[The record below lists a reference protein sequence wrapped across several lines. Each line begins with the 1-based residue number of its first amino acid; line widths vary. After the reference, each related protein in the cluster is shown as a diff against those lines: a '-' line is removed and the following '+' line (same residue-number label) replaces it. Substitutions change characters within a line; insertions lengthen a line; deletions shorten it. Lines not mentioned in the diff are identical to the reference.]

1 MELLNRVLVFAAY
14 VLVGCVIGIGAW
26 AGGIFYAN
34 SNSPGEHSDNVHQGS
49 ELAVDGGD
57 TGGPSPGVHI
67 EHLFAQ
73 RAQIERLQAAL
84 AQKDALLDRKTQLLD
99 QKTEEQL
106 TLQSE
111 LESAIGMLEMLAA
124 EVFARRNEPGEDD
137 EDRLSADLER
147 LRDER
152 NKNLALAERLRA
164 DLDEL
169 KAELTVTDERIQQL
183 QDQSELE
190 TTVLLAEM
198 RTFQTVATQALA
210 GLGGES
216 VTALV
221 DLLSDPRPRVRRWA
235 ASVLGQIGPPARDAI
250 PALVDAMADEDPA
263 VQQEVRRALEIIQ
276 PLER

>member
-14 VLVGCVIGIGAW
+14 VIVGCVIGIGAW
-26 AGGIFYAN
+26 AGGMFYAN
-34 SNSPGEHSDNVHQGS
+34 SNGFRDPIGDRDPGAGDAAS
-49 ELAVDGGD
+49 GGN
-57 TGGPSPGVHI
+57 TGAPTPGVHV

-106 TLQSE
+106 ALQRE

-124 EVFARRNEPGEDD
+124 EVFSRRTEPGADD

-147 LRDER
+147 LREER
-152 NKNLALAERLRA
+152 NKNLALAERLQA
-164 DLDEL
+164 DLDGL
-169 KAELTVTDERIQQL
+169 KAELATTDEKIQQL

-221 DLLSDPRPRVRRWA
+221 ELLSDPRPRVRRWA
-235 ASVLGQIGPPARDAI
+235 ASVLGQIGPPAQDAI

>member
-1 MELLNRVLVFAAY
+1 MELLNRMLVFAAY
-14 VLVGCVIGIGAW
+14 VIVGCVIGIGAW

-34 SNSPGEHSDNVHQGS
+34 SNGFRDVTGDRDPGT
-49 ELAVDGGD
+49 ELAASGD
-57 TGGPSPGVHI
+57 DAGGPTPGVHV

-84 AQKDALLDRKTQLLD
+84 AQKDTLLDRKTRLLD

-106 TLQSE
+106 ALQRE

-124 EVFARRNEPGEDD
+124 EVFSRRTEPVEGD

-147 LRDER
+147 LREER
-152 NKNLALAERLRA
+152 NKNLALAEKLQT

-169 KAELTVTDERIQQL
+169 KAELATTDERIQQL

-221 DLLSDPRPRVRRWA
+221 ELLSDPRPRVRRWA

-263 VQQEVRRALEIIQ
+263 VQQEVRRALDIIQ